1 MDKKTPGALLK
12 LDIGREKLIVE
23 RRRDPA
29 VRRGPMK
36 HLSLTFFFLILPL
49 AGDSARRSV

>member
-12 LDIGREKLIVE
+12 LGIGREKLIVE
-23 RRRDPA
+23 RRRDPS